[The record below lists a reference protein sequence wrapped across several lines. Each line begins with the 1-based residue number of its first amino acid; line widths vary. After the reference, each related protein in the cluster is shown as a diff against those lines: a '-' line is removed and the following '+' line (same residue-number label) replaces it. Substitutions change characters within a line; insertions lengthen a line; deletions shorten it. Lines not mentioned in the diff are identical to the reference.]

1 MVTKMLAEANVGN
14 ITLARSVGIITTRIT
29 EVMTVAKELT
39 AKVH

>member
-14 ITLARSVGIITTRIT
+14 ITLARSVGITTRIT
-29 EVMTVAKELT
+29 EVMTLAKELT